1 MVDLFISEKYGL
13 FLYKIL
19 CYTSP
24 ALIVSLL
31 GHKCVS
37 SPRKPRYRNLG
48 ISSWCIRN
56 HVVQS
61 WLWDSSHVH
70 FQGPCIRWMG
80 SPFTS
85 FAADP
90 ALVKGLPHLLTAFHC
105 LLQAQTSLSFLRSK
119 KFPRN
124 VGTIW
129 HLY

>member
-13 FLYKIL
+13 FPYKIL

-24 ALIVSLL
+24 AFIVSLL

-37 SPRKPRYRNLG
+37 SHRKPRYRNLG
-48 ISSWCIRN
+48 VSSRCLGN

-70 FQGPCIRWMG
+70 FQGPCVRWMG

-85 FAADP
+85 FTAGP
-90 ALVKGLPHLLTAFHC
+90 ALEIGLPHLLTAFQR
-105 LLQAQTSLSFLRSK
+105 LLPAQTSLSFLRSK
-119 KFPRN
+119 KFPWN

-129 HLY
+129 YLC